1 MTTNDDWGG
10 RRFGDLT
17 PREQRDAARK
27 AFRQLQQ
34 EFEEHADEISA
45 ALDINTN
52 YHNTIGD

>member
-17 PREQRDAARK
+17 PWEQRDAARK

-45 ALDINTN
+45 V
-52 YHNTIGD
+52 GEE